1 MGEEVEAR
9 KQSRRRGRVL
19 EQAILDAAW
28 AELSECGW
36 DKFTIDGVAVRS
48 GAAKS
53 VIYRRW
59 SGRVE
64 LARALMERGRATAPG
79 DLESQGD
86 LRSDLVAFLRGMA
99 LFLRGPFG
107 SASRS
112 IVIEG
117 NATTH
122 ASVFGGEVL
131 VAIVGEL
138 VEQARA
144 RGELH
149 GSPSPLALNI
159 GHAVLMWEFT
169 FTRNPPTDDNLVEFV
184 DTVWLP
190 AIRQSSM

>member
-1 MGEEVEAR
+1 MGEEAEVK

-36 DKFTIDGVAVRS
+36 DNFTIDGVAVRS

-64 LARALMERGRATAPG
+64 LARALMERGRVTASEN
-79 DLESQGD
+79 LESHGD

-99 LFLRGPFG
+99 LFLHGPFG
-107 SASRS
+107 GASRG
-112 IVIEG
+112 IVVEG
-117 NATTH
+117 DAATQ
-122 ASVFGGEVL
+122 ASLFGGEVL

-138 VEQARA
+138 VQQARA
-144 RGELH
+144 RGELQ
-149 GSPSPLALNI
+149 GEPSALALNI

-169 FTRNPPTDDNLVEFV
+169 VTRTLPTEDDLVELV